1 MIYVLS
7 GGGGSGATLTVTS
20 TGAGTVTVSNA
31 TLGKSYSKPVTAGG
45 TVTFKGLKSGTWT
58 VKLSNGTQTTTQAIT
73 INADYSMSVSYF
85 SATISI
91 TYPAKSTC
99 VVKNS
104 SGTTVASNTNTGSS
118 AKTWTATVSAAG
130 TYTVIAT
137 ATDGSGKTK
146 STTVSITA
154 TGQSKSVELN
164 YLTYYYN
171 KGDQCTEIT
180 GGWGKTGSGGS
191 LTFNAASMILVANSY
206 QNFTDASTSN
216 KINLTDIK
224 TLYFT
229 LKSSTTYPTGYPKVG
244 VSNQDNPSSAGSGV
258 SQWIASKTLSASS
271 EFAQVSLDVSG
282 LTGSYYIVVGG
293 FQGDSGGTTIEV
305 EAVWGDYK

>member
-7 GGGGSGATLTVTS
+7 GGGSGATLTVTS

-58 VKLSNGTQTTTQAIT
+58 VKLSNGTQTTTQTIT

-104 SGTTVASNTNTGSS
+104 SGTTVARNTNTGSS
-118 AKTWTATVSAAG
+118 AKTWTATVTEAG
-130 TYTVIAT
+130 TYTVTAT

-146 STTVSITA
+146 STTVSIT
-154 TGQSKSVELN
+154 TDGQSKSSVLN
-164 YLTYYYN
+164 YELVLFDN
-171 KGDQCTEIT
+171 GDIPALT
-180 GGWGKTGSGGS
+180 GGWQSSGSGGS
-191 LTFNAASMILVANSY
+191 ASATTTIDLYVKDETGYIKNRVLVTKNSIDLSGY
-206 QNFTDASTSN
+206 T
-216 KINLTDIK
+216 
-224 TLYFT
+224 TLYANVRT
-229 LKSSTTYPTGYPKVG
+229 VSGACAMKVG
-244 VSNQDNPSSAGSGV
+244 DSVATKQITATG
-258 SQWIASKTLSASS
+258 T
-271 EFAQVSLDVSG
+271 SLVDVSG
-282 LTGSYYIVVGG
+282 VASAQTIGFEITARSSESQLVV
-293 FQGDSGGTTIEV
+293 TK
-305 EAVWGDYK
+305 VWLE

>member
-7 GGGGSGATLTVTS
+7 GGGSGATLTVTS

-58 VKLSNGTQTTTQAIT
+58 VKLSNGTQTTTQTIT

-118 AKTWTATVSAAG
+118 AKTWTATVGAAG
-130 TYTVIAT
+130 TYTVT
-137 ATDGSGKTK
+137 ATSSSDSSKTK
-146 STTVSITA
+146 SATVSITA
-154 TGQSKSVELN
+154 NGQSKSVTLAYSLYIIQN
-164 YLTYYYN
+164 GTP
-171 KGDQCTEIT
+171 TSIT
-180 GGWGKTGSGGS
+180 GGFSIGNTSDS
-191 LTFNAASMILVANSY
+191 RFVFNASGAGSVYNEETKTNNTVSRGA
-206 QNFTDASTSN
+206 FT
-216 KINLTDIK
+216 
-224 TLYFT
+224 T
-229 LKSSTTYPTGYPKVG
+229 LKFDGYISGSTGAMKYGGARVNITNT
-244 VSNQDNPSSAGSGV
+244 NRAT
-258 SQWIASKTLSASS
+258 A
-271 EFAQVSLDVSG
+271 SLDVSNVSSG
-282 LTGSYYIVVGG
+282 NVTFTMTVPTSGSTLYIYN
-293 FQGDSGGTTIEV
+293 
-305 EAVWGDYK
+305 VWFE